1 MTGGAKAGQGG
12 RPVGMELVELK
23 PVILGGD
30 PKDPKNKA
38 WLTRQQHFEFVRYW
52 NKIISDLRARP

>member
-1 MTGGAKAGQGG
+1 
-12 RPVGMELVELK
+12 MELVELK